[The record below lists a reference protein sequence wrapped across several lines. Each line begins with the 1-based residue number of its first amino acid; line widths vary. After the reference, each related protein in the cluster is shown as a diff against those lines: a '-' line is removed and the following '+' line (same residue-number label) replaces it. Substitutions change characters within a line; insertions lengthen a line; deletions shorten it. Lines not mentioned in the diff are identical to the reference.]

1 MSLTMT
7 CRHCG
12 TIISAADENEL
23 VTAVQDHAR
32 SHGDKPEL
40 TTEHILARLRGLQR
54 KTHEHP

>member
-12 TIISAADENEL
+12 TTITAGDENQL
-23 VTAVQDHAR
+23 VTSVQEHAR

-40 TTEHILARLRGLQR
+40 TPEHILARLHRLQR
-54 KTHEHP
+54 KAHEHP